1 MLWLKKQDV
10 SSKFVTSL
18 RKKTIGK
25 SDYLHYLRVSDYS
38 INSSRLI
45 WILLRYIEKS
55 PHFLPV
61 WLLNWIEKFKRYSA
75 YFMNFQASTKVTCN
89 IFNQQDW
96 SNTPLCFRVVTT
108 PGTEHLFTF
117 DRWRSSRGSRYDR
130 MSEHAHEEQRGR
142 TAANVWKRGRPVAE
156 VCARSV
162 FRPSKAENV
171 FSFINIMPK
180 VVYSFVCFIFAATAA
195 VFVVVVVVC
204 WACCNI
210 LSVSVRFRYK
220 LNMRGCLVICGGWF
234 RVYVLNA

>member
-1 MLWLKKQDV
+1 
-10 SSKFVTSL
+10 
-18 RKKTIGK
+18 
-25 SDYLHYLRVSDYS
+25 
-38 INSSRLI
+38 
-45 WILLRYIEKS
+45 
-55 PHFLPV
+55 
-61 WLLNWIEKFKRYSA
+61 
-75 YFMNFQASTKVTCN
+75 
-89 IFNQQDW
+89 
-96 SNTPLCFRVVTT
+96 
-108 PGTEHLFTF
+108 
-117 DRWRSSRGSRYDR
+117 

-180 VVYSFVCFIFAATAA
+180 VVYSFVCFIFAAA